1 MDASKNVA
9 GPVRVGLIGC
19 GIVGGATAQILLE
32 HADELRQRAGVPIQ
46 IGKVAVRSL
55 SKPRPVTLDPTIWTT
70 DAMEVVNDPDI
81 DVVVEVMGGIEPAR
95 DLILAALANG
105 KHVVTANKELLAN
118 LGKELMDAADAAG
131 RDLLFEAAVG
141 GGIPIIRPL
150 KESLAGDRVKRV
162 TGIVNGTTNF
172 ILTRMS
178 ETGETFTEALGE
190 AERLGY
196 TELDPS
202 ADIEGFDAAAKLA
215 ILASIAFNAR
225 VLAGDVN
232 REGITRVTP
241 EDISAAHELGY
252 EVKLL
257 AVAEAQDGR
266 VSVHVNPAM
275 IPRTHPLASVR
286 DVFNAV
292 FVEGERSGE
301 LMFFGRGAG
310 GGPTGSAVVGDIIEI
325 ARNIQSGGRSVGCTC
340 YHNNAEIQ
348 PRDEAA
354 VRYYIVLSVTDQPG
368 VLASVAGVFAEHGVS
383 IASVRQ
389 EGAGDEA
396 TLVLITHTS
405 PEGSHQAT
413 FRDLESLE
421 AVKEIASRMRV
432 EGAPEE

>member
-1 MDASKNVA
+1 MEAV
-9 GPVRVGLIGC
+9 GVGLLGC

-32 HADELRQRAGVPIQ
+32 HDAELRRRAGIPIE
-46 IGKVAVRSL
+46 IRKVAVRSL
-55 SKPRPVTLDPTIWTT
+55 AKARPVTLGAEVWTT
-70 DAMEVVNDPDI
+70 DPNDVVNDPEV
-81 DVVVEVMGGIEPAR
+81 DVVVEVIGGIEPAR
-95 DLILAALANG
+95 DLILAALKNG
-105 KHVVTANKELLAN
+105 KHVVTANKELIAN
-118 LGKELMDAADAAG
+118 LGKEMLDGAEAAQ

-178 ETGETFTEALGE
+178 EMGETFSEALGE

-225 VLAGDVN
+225 VVAGDVN
-232 REGITRVTP
+232 REGISRVTP
-241 EDISAAHELGY
+241 DDITAAHELGY

-257 AVAEAQDGR
+257 AVAEDHQGQ

-286 DVFNAV
+286 DVFNAI

-310 GGPTGSAVVGDIIEI
+310 GGPTGSAVVGDIVEI
-325 ARNIQSGGRSVGCTC
+325 ARNIRSGGRSVGCTC
-340 YHNNAEIQ
+340 YHDNAAIQ
-348 PRDEAA
+348 PRDEAP

-368 VLASVAGVFAEHGVS
+368 VLASVAGVFADHGVS

-396 TLVLITHTS
+396 TLVLITHTAS
-405 PEGSHQAT
+405 EGNHQAT
-413 FRDLESLE
+413 FAGLQSLE
-421 AVKEIASRMRV
+421 VVKEIASRMRV